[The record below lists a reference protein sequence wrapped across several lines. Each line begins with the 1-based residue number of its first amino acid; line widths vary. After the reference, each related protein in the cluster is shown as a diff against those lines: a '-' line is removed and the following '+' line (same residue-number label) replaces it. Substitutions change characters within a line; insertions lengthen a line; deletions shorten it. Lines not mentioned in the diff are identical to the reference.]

1 MSHPPPVELL
11 HRTRRLTAVA
21 AACLALQLFGNLY
34 EQLVGSVGTLADPR
48 PGELVGALDPGSP
61 VFYYL
66 PWAPLGVVLTV
77 VLAARLP
84 RLGAPA
90 PAVRRA
96 RLAGG
101 GAAAA
106 PPARSPRRGA
116 RAPAVRRVR
125 LAVGAVLVAVAV
137 KAVLIGAVNPR
148 FRDPG
153 VDAGTLHAWAL
164 TWAVGNGVAVVA
176 VAAALALVLTW
187 RAA

>member
-1 MSHPPPVELL
+1 MSHPPPAEVL

-21 AACLALQLFGNLY
+21 ASCLALQLFGNLY

-48 PGELVGALDPGSP
+48 PGELVGPLDPGSP

-66 PWAPLGVVLTV
+66 PWAPLGVLLTV

-90 PAVRRA
+90 PAVRQ
-96 RLAGG
+96 
-101 GAAAA
+101 
-106 PPARSPRRGA
+106 
-116 RAPAVRRVR
+116 VR

-153 VDAGTLHAWAL
+153 VDAGTLHDWAL
-164 TWAVGNGVAVVA
+164 TWAVGNGVAIVA

-187 RAA
+187 RAALVDEALAAARGRRQEAAPVAG